1 MGVHGGSDGLE
12 GQLLT
17 TVASI
22 TTLVNLRADARDPRD
37 TTATINE
44 FVLTLAKI
52 QNEIW
57 RSRVIT
63 PGNLM
68 PREPAGNISRVP

>member
-63 PGNLM
+63 LGNLM